1 MKSIRRQT
9 VVRIGRTAG
18 LFGAGLVAAI
28 ACKSFSIDETVY
40 TGASTS
46 RAGSSSGGNHPSS
59 GGSASVA
66 GRAGSTS
73 SEGGDVGFAGDSA
86 SGGSV
91 AAAGSGPVEPE
102 IPAEPF
108 TKAAFLRQVAEC
120 TVNRYQDFH
129 AQAVAFDSA
138 VQALDAAPSEKAVAQ
153 ARAAWLSANTSLQ
166 ALELFRFGPAGRTA
180 EADAGGQELRDQI
193 YSWPL
198 GGRCPVE
205 TALVDKLYAAS
216 DFSSSL
222 VDVRGMGAAEYLLF
236 YEPAD
241 NGCQSFAAINTN
253 GSWAALG
260 ASEIALRKRHYA
272 AAVSGLVLASAEQA
286 FAAWDPTRGNFK
298 AKLTSPGAGSPYPDQ
313 QAALNVVF
321 HGIFYLEKEVKDF
334 KLAVPLARS
343 PACFAALCP
352 EALEA
357 RFAKVSLSN
366 LKLNFRAFRRLFQGC
381 GANDTGLGFDDWLDA
396 VGASALRIRMLDAL
410 DGAENA
416 LDDVTPPLEDSLLVD
431 AAHAQFLYDQ
441 LKVFTDIFKTEFIS
455 TLNLD
460 LPPGAGT
467 DND

>member
-1 MKSIRRQT
+1 MKSSQRQT
-9 VVRIGRTAG
+9 AVRIGRAAG
-18 LFGAGLVAAI
+18 LLSAGLIAAI

-46 RAGSSSGGNHPSS
+46 RAGSSSGGISS
-59 GGSASVA
+59 STGGSASVA

-73 SEGGDVGFAGDSA
+73 SEGGDVGSAGDSA
-86 SGGSV
+86 SGGTV

-108 TKAAFLRQVAEC
+108 SKAAFLRQVAEC
-120 TVNRYQDFH
+120 TVTRYEDFH
-129 AQAVAFDSA
+129 TQAVAFDAA
-138 VQALDAAPSEKAVAQ
+138 VKALDATPNDKSLAQ
-153 ARAAWLSANTSLQ
+153 ARAAWLAANRSLQ

-180 EADAGGQELRDQI
+180 EADAGGQELRDQV

-205 TALVDKLYAAS
+205 TALVDKVYAGSNFA
-216 DFSSSL
+216 SSL

-236 YEPAD
+236 YEQPD
-241 NGCQSFAAINTN
+241 NGCQSFAAINTS

-272 AAVSGLVLASAEQA
+272 AAVSGLVLSNAEKL

-298 AKLTSPGAGSPYPDQ
+298 AKLMSPGAGSPYPSDKE
-313 QAALNVVF
+313 AMNVVF

-357 RFAKVSLSN
+357 RFAKASLSN

-396 VGASALRIRMLDAL
+396 VGASPLRIRMVDAL
-410 DGAENA
+410 DGAEKA
-416 LDDVTPPLEDSLLVD
+416 LDDVTPPIEDSLLAD
-431 AAHAQFLYDQ
+431 AAHAQFLYDK
-441 LKVFTDIFKTEFIS
+441 LKEFTDIFKTEFIS